1 MTPGRVDLKIVRDR
15 LLLVEQSLEDLRS
28 LPHSDLD
35 EFRSDR
41 RNILAADAALRRG
54 LEALFDVARHL
65 LSKGHGVGRLEY
77 REVARSASENGLVTG
92 PSLTESFVEMA
103 GYRNRL
109 THHYD
114 EVTPAELFAV
124 VTEHLADLEAVAE
137 ALRAAAA
144 RLEKQ
149 HDGDGPRFL

>member
-1 MTPGRVDLKIVRDR
+1 MTPGPVDLKIVRDR
-15 LLLVEQSLEDLRS
+15 LSLVEQSLEDVRS
-28 LPHSDLD
+28 LPHANLD
-35 EFRSDR
+35 EFMSDR

-65 LSKGHGVGRLEY
+65 LAKGHGIGSLEY
-77 REVARSASENGLVTG
+77 REVAQRAGDHGLVDDR
-92 PSLTESFVEMA
+92 SLAARFVEMA

-124 VTEHLADLEAVAE
+124 VSDQLGDLEAVAE
-137 ALRAAAA
+137 ALRASAA
-144 RLEKQ
+144 RLAGAGSE
-149 HDGDGPRFL
+149 

>member
-1 MTPGRVDLKIVRDR
+1 MTPGSVDLKIVRDR

-28 LPHSDLD
+28 LPQTDVD
-35 EFRSDR
+35 EFTSDR

-54 LEALFDVARHL
+54 LEALFDVTRHL
-65 LSKGHGVGRLEY
+65 LAKGVGVGSLEY
-77 REVARSASENGLVTG
+77 REVAQSAGDHGLVDDL
-92 PSLTESFVEMA
+92 SLAARFVEMA

-124 VTEHLADLEAVAE
+124 ISQRLGDLEAVAD
-137 ALRAAAA
+137 ALRTAAA
-144 RLEKQ
+144 RLA
-149 HDGDGPRFL
+149 GPPE

>member
-1 MTPGRVDLKIVRDR
+1 MTPGAIDLKIVRDR

-28 LPHSDLD
+28 LPHADLE
-35 EFRSDR
+35 EFTSDR

-65 LSKGHGVGRLEY
+65 LAKGLGVGSLEY
-77 REVARSASENGLVTG
+77 REVARSAGDHGLVDDS
-92 PSLTESFVEMA
+92 SLAARFVEMA

-124 VTEHLADLEAVAE
+124 VSQRLGELEAVAE

-144 RLEKQ
+144 RLAEPK
-149 HDGDGPRFL
+149 G

>member
-1 MTPGRVDLKIVRDR
+1 MTPSAVDLKIVGDR
-15 LLLVEQSLEDLRS
+15 LALVEQSLQDLRT
-28 LPHSDLD
+28 LPHGDLK
-35 EFRSDR
+35 EFSSDR

-65 LSKGHGVGRLEY
+65 LAKGHGVGSLEY
-77 REVARSASENGLVTG
+77 REVARHAGDHDLVKDT
-92 PSLTESFVEMA
+92 SLANCFVEMA

-114 EVTPAELFAV
+114 EVTPGELFAIISQRLGDV
-124 VTEHLADLEAVAE
+124 EAVAE

-144 RLEKQ
+144 RLA
-149 HDGDGPRFL
+149 GTGSN

>member
-1 MTPGRVDLKIVRDR
+1 MTPGSVDLKIVRDR

-28 LPHSDLD
+28 LPQTDVD
-35 EFRSDR
+35 EFTSDR

-54 LEALFDVARHL
+54 LEALFDVTRHL
-65 LSKGHGVGRLEY
+65 LAKGVGVGSLEY
-77 REVARSASENGLVTG
+77 REVAQRAGDHGLVDDL
-92 PSLTESFVEMA
+92 SLAARFVEMA

-124 VTEHLADLEAVAE
+124 ISQRLGDLEAIADT
-137 ALRAAAA
+137 LRTAAA
-144 RLEKQ
+144 RLA
-149 HDGDGPRFL
+149 GPPE